1 MVISDGIS
9 DVCSTDLYVFFAYLA
24 VALVPSNLTARI
36 RAQAE
41 AARVREARTAALYDF
56 SRMVTG
62 AASEDDI
69 LWAVVPYVASLAK
82 AHSLVLMPEVDRMTI
97 RAAYPPEIQI
107 DDTAR
112 IAAACV
118 CDRTTV
124 VLGLS
129 VAARVV
135 LGVRRTTH

>member
-9 DVCSTDLYVFFAYLA
+9 DVCSTNIYVFFAFLA
-24 VALVPSNLTARI
+24 VALVTSNLTARI

-69 LWAVVPYVASLAK
+69 LWAVVHHVASLAK
-82 AHSLVLMPEVDRMTI
+82 ADRKST
-97 RAAYPPEIQI
+97 RLSSSHQCAYRLQ
-107 DDTAR
+107 TS
-112 IAAACV
+112 
-118 CDRTTV
+118 
-124 VLGLS
+124 G
-129 VAARVV
+129 
-135 LGVRRTTH
+135 

>member
-56 SRMVTG
+56 SRMVTA
-62 AASEDDI
+62 AASEGDI
-69 LWAVVPYVASLAK
+69 LWAVVHHVASLAK
-82 AHSLVLMPEVDRMTI
+82 AQSLELMPEVDRLTI
-97 RAAYPPEIQI
+97 RAAYPPEDKIN
-107 DDTAR
+107 DKAR
-112 IAAACV
+112 IAATSAWETGEPAGPAS
-118 CDRTTV
+118 DQGRT
-124 VLGLS
+124 
-129 VAARVV
+129 
-135 LGVRRTTH
+135 